1 MNKNLIKKS
10 EIIEGLDVDK
20 YLKEILGKYETF
32 YFNESEEF
40 NNFLKEIQGRFMV
53 ELLSESFRRK
63 IQGDRRLDILNKFE
77 RKIAKRQKKRDIA
90 IEEKRKYLI
99 LAIKK
104 IKW

>member
-1 MNKNLIKKS
+1 
-10 EIIEGLDVDK
+10 
-20 YLKEILGKYETF
+20 
-32 YFNESEEF
+32 
-40 NNFLKEIQGRFMV
+40 MV

-104 IKW
+104 IRR